1 MISYIKAPYTDE
13 EIHKI
18 LNQIVSQWFKK
29 KFFSFSMPQKYALMD
44 IHNKKNVLVSAVT
57 GSGKTLT
64 AFSSILSELITLSES
79 GLLEDK
85 VYAVYISPLKALSN
99 DIQFNL
105 QQPLKEMEE
114 LAEKKFNIRIG
125 VRTGDTT
132 ASEKSSMLRKPP
144 HILITTPESFSLT

>member
-64 AFSSILSELITLSES
+64 AFSSILSELITLSENN
-79 GLLEDK
+79 LLEDK
-85 VYAVYISPLKALSN
+85 VYAIYISPLKALSN
-99 DIQFNL
+99 DVQFNL
-105 QQPLKEMEE
+105 ELPLNEIEE
-114 LAEKKFNIRIG
+114 IANKKFKIR
-125 VRTGDTT
+125 V
-132 ASEKSSMLRKPP
+132 AV
-144 HILITTPESFSLT
+144 